1 MVATR
6 QSPGVKGTI
15 AAALFLSLAG
25 SLGLSQRGADTA
37 QAPAAAKPE
46 CTFTVQNDVATPMR
60 DGTVLRS
67 NVYTPDGP
75 GPYPILMVRTPYNKD
90 RPFNGAYGAPD
101 AWAGNCYIVVS
112 QDVRGQYKSD
122 GIWYPFR
129 SEATDGYDAIEW
141 AAALPKSNGKVG
153 MYGFSY
159 PGATQWLPATLR
171 PPHLTAIIP
180 AMTSSDYRDGWTYE
194 GGALYQAFTRLLADE
209 QHREQR
215 RAAPPGGHGSR
226 CRVRGRAAGLRRQV
240 EVVPAAEGLCAAAPG
255 GSAGR
260 GLPLRLAEASRGRRL
275 LAGVEHPEALGAG
288 HRAGDQFRGLV
299 RSSSSTVRS
308 RTSWACGRTA
318 ARSSRA
324 MASGS

>member
-1 MVATR
+1 MFSGGRSVR
-6 QSPGVKGTI
+6 VRGTI

-25 SLGLSQRGADTA
+25 SLGLSQRGGDTA

-129 SEATDGYDAIEW
+129 SEATDGYDAI
-141 AAALPKSNGKVG
+141 
-153 MYGFSY
+153 
-159 PGATQWLPATLR
+159 
-171 PPHLTAIIP
+171 
-180 AMTSSDYRDGWTYE
+180 
-194 GGALYQAFTRLLADE
+194 
-209 QHREQR
+209 
-215 RAAPPGGHGSR
+215 
-226 CRVRGRAAGLRRQV
+226 
-240 EVVPAAEGLCAAAPG
+240 
-255 GSAGR
+255 
-260 GLPLRLAEASRGRRL
+260 
-275 LAGVEHPEALGAG
+275 
-288 HRAGDQFRGLV
+288 
-299 RSSSSTVRS
+299 
-308 RTSWACGRTA
+308 
-318 ARSSRA
+318 
-324 MASGS
+324 